1 MQTATENTAKSAET
15 SSLKPADTPSAA
27 KPPAKKLSSLASL
40 WPFVKP
46 YRAKVMLAFML
57 LTLGSA
63 TLLLVPL
70 AFRDLIDFGF
80 VTQSANVSTHKGL
93 LGGLSLNGH
102 FLVMMALAAFWA
114 LMIAWRYYTVSWVG
128 ERVTA
133 DLRSGVYARVMT
145 QSPQFFETTQ
155 TGEVL
160 SRLTGDTTLIQTVVG
175 SSVSMGLRSLFQF
188 IGGMVMLAV
197 TNFYLFSLNIGLM
210 ILLILPIM
218 MIGRKVKKLSRESQ
232 DRIADSSAMA
242 GEILNAMP
250 TVQSYTQEHAEI
262 ARFSASAD
270 LSFTT
275 ALKRVK
281 VRSMLTMLMVTAVLG
296 TIIFVLWVGARQV
309 SAGTMT
315 GGELASFVLYA
326 MMVAGAV
333 GTMAEVWGDIMRAAG
348 ATERLIELLH
358 ADAAIKEPANA
369 QILFKSNQNDSI
381 PIKPKHAAISFK
393 NVVFHYPSR
402 PQIAA
407 LDDVSLEIAA
417 GETIALVGPSGA
429 GKTTLFQCL
438 LRFYEAQSG
447 NISINGQSIASLS
460 LKSLRDSIGI
470 VPQDA
475 VIFSANALENIRYGK
490 PSATGDEVIKAAKA
504 AQVDEFIHQLPDG
517 YQTFLGERGTRL
529 SGGQRQRIA
538 IARAILKDAPIL
550 LLDEAT
556 SALDA
561 ESEILVQ
568 QGLNAAMQGRTT
580 LMIAHRLSTVQK
592 ANRIVVLENGKIIE
606 IGSAAELKQQGGLYA
621 RLAKLQLT

>member
-1 MQTATENTAKSAET
+1 MPANTPTKT
-15 SSLKPADTPSAA
+15 SS
-27 KPPAKKLSSLASL
+27 KKIAPLANL
-40 WPFVKP
+40 WPFLRP
-46 YRAKVMLAFML
+46 YHSRVLLAFIL
-57 LTLGSA
+57 LCLGSA
-63 TLLLVPL
+63 TLLMVPL

-80 VTQSANVSTHKGL
+80 VSNATSSKASSGL
-93 LGGLSLNGH
+93 MGNLSLNGH
-102 FLVMMALAAFWA
+102 FLVMFALAIFWA
-114 LMIAWRYYTVSWVG
+114 LMIASRYYTISWVG

-133 DLRSGVYARVMT
+133 DLRSAVYERVMT

-197 TNFYLFSLNIGLM
+197 TNLYLFSLNIGLM
-210 ILLILPIM
+210 LLLILPII
-218 MIGRKVKKLSRESQ
+218 MIGSSVKKLSRESQ

-250 TVQSYTQEHAEI
+250 TVQSYTQELNEI
-262 ARFSASAD
+262 TRYRRSAD

-281 VRSMLTMLMVTAVLG
+281 VRAMLTLLMVTAVLG

-309 SAGTMT
+309 SAGSMT

-333 GTMAEVWGDIMRAAG
+333 GTMAEVWGDVMRAAG
-348 ATERLIELLH
+348 ATERLMELLH
-358 ADAAIKEPANA
+358 AEAAIKEPMLAKTLMNPSHA
-369 QILFKSNQNDSI
+369 SIEFKDI
-381 PIKPKHAAISFK
+381 
-393 NVVFHYPSR
+393 VFHYPSR
-402 PQIAA
+402 PQITA
-407 LDDVSLEIAA
+407 LDHVSLSVAA

-438 LRFYEAQSG
+438 LRFYELSTG
-447 NISINGQSIASLS
+447 SISINGQNINELS
-460 LKSLRDSIGI
+460 LHSLRNCIAT

-490 PSATGDEVIKAAKA
+490 PDASDEEVMVAAKA
-504 AQVDEFIHQLPDG
+504 AQVDEFVSKLPDG

-568 QGLNAAMQGRTT
+568 QGLNAAMQNRTT

-592 ANRIVVLENGKIIE
+592 ANRIIVLEHGRIVE
-606 IGSAAELKQQGGLYA
+606 IGSPSQLREQGGLYA
-621 RLAKLQLT
+621 RLAALQLA

>member
-1 MQTATENTAKSAET
+1 MSNPDIQAVENTPAK
-15 SSLKPADTPSAA
+15 
-27 KPPAKKLSSLASL
+27 PAKKLAPLANL
-40 WPFVKP
+40 WPFLRP
-46 YRAKVMLAFML
+46 YRTRVLLAFIL
-57 LTLGSA
+57 LCLGSA

-80 VTQSANVSTHKGL
+80 ITKASTTTTHKGL
-93 LGGLSLNGH
+93 IGSLSLNGH
-102 FLVMMALAAFWA
+102 FLLMFALAAFWA
-114 LMIAWRYYTVSWVG
+114 LMIASRYYTISWVG

-133 DLRSGVYARVMT
+133 DLRSAVYARVMT

-175 SSVSMGLRSLFQF
+175 SSISMGLRSLFQF

-197 TNFYLFSLNIGLM
+197 TNLYLFSLIVGLM
-210 ILLILPIM
+210 ILLILPII
-218 MIGRKVKKLSRESQ
+218 MIGRSVKKLSRESQ

-250 TVQSYTQEHAEI
+250 TVQSYTQELNEVS
-262 ARFSASAD
+262 RFRNSAD
-270 LSFTT
+270 ISFTT
-275 ALKRVK
+275 ALKRIR
-281 VRSMLTMLMVTAVLG
+281 VRAMLTVLMVTAILG
-296 TIIFVLWVGARQV
+296 TIIFVLWIGARQV
-309 SAGTMT
+309 SAGSMS
-315 GGELASFVLYA
+315 GGQLASFVLYA
-326 MMVAGAV
+326 LMVAGAV
-333 GTMAEVWGDIMRAAG
+333 GTMAEVWSEVMRAAG
-348 ATERLIELLH
+348 ATERLLELLH
-358 ADAAIKEPANA
+358 ADSAIQEPVNA
-369 QILFKSNQNDSI
+369 QVLTNPKQASLTFQN
-381 PIKPKHAAISFK
+381 AI
-393 NVVFHYPSR
+393 FHYPSR
-402 PQIAA
+402 PQINA
-407 LDDVSLEIAA
+407 LDDVSLAIAA

-438 LRFYEAQSG
+438 LRFYELSSG
-447 NISINGQSIASLS
+447 AILINQQDIRTLS
-460 LKSLRDSIGI
+460 LHDLRGHIAV

-475 VIFSANALENIRYGK
+475 VIFSANALENIRYGN
-490 PSATGDEVIKAAKA
+490 PNASDEAVIQAAKA
-504 AQVDEFIHQLPDG
+504 AQVDEFIHRLPDG

-592 ANRIVVLENGKIIE
+592 ADRIVVMEHGRIIE
-606 IGSAAELKQQGGLYA
+606 IGSPAVLREQGGLYA
-621 RLAKLQLT
+621 RLAELQLA

>member
-1 MQTATENTAKSAET
+1 MHP
-15 SSLKPADTPSAA
+15 PADSPTQPTAI
-27 KPPAKKLSSLASL
+27 KLSSLSSL
-40 WPFVKP
+40 WPFLKP
-46 YRAKVMLAFML
+46 YRAKVLLAFVL

-80 VTQSANVSTHKGL
+80 VANPSSGPAKTHTGL
-93 LGGLSLNGH
+93 LGNLSLNGH
-102 FLVMMALAAFWA
+102 FLVMMALATFWA
-114 LMIAWRYYTVSWVG
+114 LMIAWRYYSVSWVG

-133 DLRSGVYARVMT
+133 DLRSAVYARIMT

-175 SSVSMGLRSLFQF
+175 SSISMGLRSLFQF
-188 IGGMVMLAV
+188 IGGMIMLAV

-210 ILLILPIM
+210 LLLILPIIL
-218 MIGRKVKKLSRESQ
+218 IGRKVKKLSRESQ

-262 ARFSASAD
+262 SRFSKSAD
-270 LSFTT
+270 LSFST

-281 VRSMLTMLMVTAVLG
+281 VRAGLTMLMVTAVLG
-296 TIIFVLWVGARQV
+296 TIIFVLWIGARQV

-326 MMVAGAV
+326 LMVAGAV

-348 ATERLIELLH
+348 ATERLLELLH
-358 ADAAIKEPANA
+358 ADAAIKEPAKA
-369 QILFKSNQNDSI
+369 QTLFNSKQAN
-381 PIKPKHAAISFK
+381 PKKAAISFK

-407 LDDVSLEIAA
+407 LNDVSLEIAA

-438 LRFYEAQSG
+438 LRFYDAQSG
-447 NISINGQSIASLS
+447 EILINNQPINSLS
-460 LKSLRDSIGI
+460 LKSLRDSIGT

-490 PSATGDEVIKAAKA
+490 PTASDDEVIVAAKA
-504 AQVDEFIHQLPDG
+504 AQVDEFIHKLPQG

-568 QGLNAAMQGRTT
+568 QGLEAAMHGRTT

-592 ANRIVVLENGKIIE
+592 ANRIVVLENGKIVE
-606 IGSAAELKQQGGLYA
+606 IGSADELKQQGGLYA
-621 RLAKLQLT
+621 RLATLQLT

>member
-1 MQTATENTAKSAET
+1 MPTKS
-15 SSLKPADTPSAA
+15 PPPSVN
-27 KPPAKKLSSLASL
+27 PRKKISSLASL
-40 WPFVKP
+40 WPFLKP
-46 YRAKVMLAFML
+46 YRAKVWLAFIL
-57 LTLGSA
+57 LCMGSA

-80 VTQSANVSTHKGL
+80 VAQSETAHKGL
-93 LGGLSLNGH
+93 LGNLSLNGH
-102 FLVMMALAAFWA
+102 FLVMLGLATFWA

-128 ERVTA
+128 ERATA
-133 DLRSGVYARVMT
+133 DLRSAVYARVMT

-175 SSVSMGLRSLFQF
+175 SSISMGLRSLFQF
-188 IGGMVMLAV
+188 IGGMIMLAV

-210 ILLILPIM
+210 VMLIVPILF
-218 MIGRKVKKLSRESQ
+218 IGRKVKKLSRESQ

-250 TVQSYTQEHAEI
+250 TVQSYTQEHREI
-262 ARFSASAD
+262 ARFSESAD
-270 LSFTT
+270 VSFNT

-281 VRSMLTMLMVTAVLG
+281 VRAILTMLMVSAVLG
-296 TIIFVLWVGARQV
+296 TIIFVLWIGARQV
-309 SAGTMT
+309 SAGEMS
-315 GGELASFVLYA
+315 GGQLASFVLYA

-358 ADAAIKEPANA
+358 ADAAIQEPSFP
-369 QILFKSNQNDSI
+369 QVLSN
-381 PIKPKHAAISFK
+381 PKHAAISFK
-393 NVVFHYPSR
+393 HVVFHYPSR
-402 PQIAA
+402 LQTAA
-407 LDDVSLEIAA
+407 LDDVSLEISA

-438 LRFYEAQSG
+438 LRFYESQAG
-447 NISINGQSIASLS
+447 DILINNQSIRSLS
-460 LKSLRDSIGI
+460 LKSLRENIAV

-475 VIFSANALENIRYGK
+475 VIFSANALDNIRYGK
-490 PSATGDEVIKAAKA
+490 PSASDEEVMKAAKA
-504 AQVDEFIHQLPDG
+504 AQVDEFIHKLPEG

-568 QGLNAAMQGRTT
+568 EGLNAAMQGRTT

-592 ANRIVVLENGKIIE
+592 ANRIVVLENGKIVE
-606 IGSAAELKQQGGLYA
+606 IGSPAALKEQGGLYA
-621 RLAKLQLT
+621 RLANLQLT

>member
-1 MQTATENTAKSAET
+1 MQTNSTDTALSKIT
-15 SSLKPADTPSAA
+15 S
-27 KPPAKKLSSLASL
+27 KKLSPLANL
-40 WPFVKP
+40 WPFLKP
-46 YRAKVMLAFML
+46 YRARVILSFVL
-57 LTLGSA
+57 LCLGSA

-80 VTQSANVSTHKGL
+80 ISNPSAVKSGTGL

-102 FLVMMALAAFWA
+102 FLVMFVLAGFWA
-114 LMIAWRYYTVSWVG
+114 LMISMRYYNISWVG

-133 DLRSGVYARVMT
+133 DLRSAVYGRVMT

-175 SSVSMGLRSLFQF
+175 SSISMGLRSLFQF
-188 IGGMVMLAV
+188 TGGMIMLAI

-210 ILLILPIM
+210 LLLILPIIL
-218 MIGRKVKKLSRESQ
+218 IGRKVKKLSRESQ

-250 TVQSYTQEHAEI
+250 TVQSYTQEQAEI
-262 ARFSASAD
+262 SRFSKSANI
-270 LSFTT
+270 SFNT

-281 VRSMLTMLMVTAVLG
+281 VRAGLTLLMVTAILG
-296 TIIFVLWVGARQV
+296 TIIFVLWIGARQV
-309 SAGTMT
+309 SAGSMT

-326 MMVAGAV
+326 LMVAGAV
-333 GTMAEVWGDIMRAAG
+333 GTMAEVWGEVMRAAG
-348 ATERLIELLH
+348 ATERLLELLH
-358 ADAAIKEPANA
+358 ADAAITEPENA
-369 QILFKSNQNDSI
+369 QTLINPTQAKIEFKS
-381 PIKPKHAAISFK
+381 
-393 NVVFHYPSR
+393 VVFHYPSR

-407 LDDVSLEIAA
+407 LDGINLTIAA
-417 GETIALVGPSGA
+417 GETVALVGPSGA

-438 LRFYEAQSG
+438 LRFYEPTSG
-447 NISINGQSIASLS
+447 EITINGQAINSLS
-460 LKSLRDSIGI
+460 LTSLRGNIAI

-490 PSATGDEVIKAAKA
+490 PSATDAEVLAAAKA
-504 AQVDEFIHQLPDG
+504 AQVDEFIQKLPDA

-568 QGLNAAMQGRTT
+568 QGLQAAMQGRTT

-592 ANRIVVLENGKIIE
+592 ADRIIVLENGHIVE
-606 IGSAAELKQQGGLYA
+606 TGSPAELREQAGLYA
-621 RLAKLQLT
+621 RLAKLQLA

>member
-1 MQTATENTAKSAET
+1 MQIAIKSEI
-15 SSLKPADTPSAA
+15 SKP
-27 KPPAKKLSSLASL
+27 KKLSSLASL
-40 WPFVKP
+40 WPFLEP
-46 YRAKVMLAFML
+46 YRTKMLLAFVL
-57 LTLGSA
+57 LTLGA
-63 TLLLVPL
+63 VTLLLVPL

-80 VTQSANVSTHKGL
+80 VSNPTKKHDGL
-93 LGGLSLNGH
+93 LANLSLNGH
-102 FLVMMALAAFWA
+102 FLVMMGLSVFWA
-114 LMIAWRYYTVSWVG
+114 LMIAWRYYTVSWIG
-128 ERVTA
+128 ERMTA
-133 DLRSGVYARVMT
+133 DLRSAVYARVMT

-175 SSVSMGLRSLFQF
+175 SSVSMGLRNLFQF

-210 ILLILPIM
+210 ILLILPIIL
-218 MIGRKVKKLSRESQ
+218 IGRKVKKLSRESQ
-232 DRIADSSAMA
+232 DRVADSSAIA

-262 ARFSASAD
+262 SRFKASAD

-281 VRSMLTMLMVTAVLG
+281 VRSMLTLIMVSAILG

-309 SAGTMT
+309 AAGEMS

-358 ADAAIKEPANA
+358 ADAAIKEPTNA
-369 QILFKSNQNDSI
+369 QTLLT
-381 PIKPKHAAISFK
+381 PKQAAISFK
-393 NVVFHYPSR
+393 HIVFHYPSR
-402 PQIAA
+402 PHIAA
-407 LDDVSLEIAA
+407 LNDVSLEIAA

-447 NISINGQSIASLS
+447 AVLINQQNINTLSLASL
-460 LKSLRDSIGI
+460 RENIAI

-490 PSATGDEVIKAAKA
+490 PTATDDEVIAAAKS
-504 AQVDEFIHQLPDG
+504 AQVDEFIHKLPEG

-606 IGSAAELKQQGGLYA
+606 MGSAAELKQQGGLYS
-621 RLAKLQLT
+621 RLASLQLT

>member
-1 MQTATENTAKSAET
+1 MPANTPTKT
-15 SSLKPADTPSAA
+15 SS
-27 KPPAKKLSSLASL
+27 KKIAPLANL
-40 WPFVKP
+40 WPFLRP
-46 YRAKVMLAFML
+46 YHPRVLLAFIL
-57 LTLGSA
+57 LCLGSA
-63 TLLLVPL
+63 TLLMVPL

-80 VTQSANVSTHKGL
+80 VSNATSSKANSGL
-93 LGGLSLNGH
+93 MGNLSLNGH
-102 FLVMMALAAFWA
+102 FLVMFALAIFWA
-114 LMIAWRYYTVSWVG
+114 LMIASRYYTISWVG

-133 DLRSGVYARVMT
+133 DLRSAVYARVMT

-197 TNFYLFSLNIGLM
+197 TNLYLFSLNIGLM
-210 ILLILPIM
+210 LLLILPIII
-218 MIGRKVKKLSRESQ
+218 IGRSVKKLSRESQ

-250 TVQSYTQEHAEI
+250 TVQSYTQELNEI
-262 ARFSASAD
+262 TRYRHSAD

-281 VRSMLTMLMVTAVLG
+281 VRAMLTLLMVTAVLG

-309 SAGTMT
+309 SAGSMT

-333 GTMAEVWGDIMRAAG
+333 GTMAEVWGDVMRAAG
-348 ATERLIELLH
+348 ATERLMELLH
-358 ADAAIKEPANA
+358 ADAAIKEPMHAKTLINPSHA
-369 QILFKSNQNDSI
+369 SIEFKD
-381 PIKPKHAAISFK
+381 
-393 NVVFHYPSR
+393 VVFHYPSR
-402 PQIAA
+402 PQITA
-407 LDDVSLEIAA
+407 LDHVSLSVAA

-438 LRFYEAQSG
+438 LRFYELSTG
-447 NISINGQSIASLS
+447 SISINGQNINELS
-460 LKSLRDSIGI
+460 LHSLRNCIAT

-490 PSATGDEVIKAAKA
+490 PDASDEEVMVAAKA
-504 AQVDEFIHQLPDG
+504 AQVDEFVSKLPDG

-568 QGLNAAMQGRTT
+568 QGLNAAMQNRTT

-592 ANRIVVLENGKIIE
+592 ANRIIVLENGHIVE
-606 IGSAAELKQQGGLYA
+606 IGSPSQLREQGGLYA
-621 RLAKLQLT
+621 RLAALQLA